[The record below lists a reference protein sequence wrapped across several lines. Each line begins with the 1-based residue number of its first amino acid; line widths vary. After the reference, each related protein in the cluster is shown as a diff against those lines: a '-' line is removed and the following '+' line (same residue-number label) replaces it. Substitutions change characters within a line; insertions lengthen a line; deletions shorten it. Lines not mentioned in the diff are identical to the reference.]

1 MIRNFIISFKLKN
14 AYRVNSIIYS
24 LMGLPIINKKG
35 SVVL

>member
-24 LMGLPIINKKG
+24 LKGLPIINKKG